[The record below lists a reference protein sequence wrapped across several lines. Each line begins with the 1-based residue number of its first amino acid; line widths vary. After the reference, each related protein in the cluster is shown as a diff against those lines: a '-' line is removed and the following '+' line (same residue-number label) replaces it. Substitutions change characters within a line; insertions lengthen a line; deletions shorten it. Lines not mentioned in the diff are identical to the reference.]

1 MDVFMMLLAGFGF
14 LMTFLKRYG
23 MSALGFTMIVTV
35 IVTQFSIIV
44 FGFARLDEEF
54 VIKLAF
60 IDIVEGGVVAAAVL
74 ISFGVVIGKV
84 NPLQLLFMG
93 LIETIFVVLNAHI
106 GYSILGV
113 SDVGGTIFIHTFG
126 AYFGLAV
133 SFVLKGQDTSK
144 SEHLEGSRQGIWK
157 QLGIWPLI
165 VCPGTQVTSSHFWA
179 QSFFGYIG
187 RGKYKDIS
195 FYFFYSALKQMIA
208 LDSSFNGIL
217 ATEAARHRCYINT
230 YIRLQRSIPPSTS
243 SQFIVANPDSFRI
256 IWNSGIWILW
266 ELFIQIIQMV
276 LRCFR

>member
-1 MDVFMMLLAGFGF
+1 MMLLAGFGF

-23 MSALGFTMIVTV
+23 MSALGLTMIVTV

-60 IDIVEGGVVAAAVL
+60 IDIIEGGVVAAAVL

-106 GYSILGV
+106 GYSLLGV

-133 SFVLKGQDTSK
+133 SFVLKGQDYSK
-144 SEHLEGSRQGIWK
+144 SEHLEGSRQEIWK
-157 QLGIWPLI
+157 QLGI
-165 VCPGTQVTSSHFWA
+165 VCPGTPVTSSHFSA
-179 QSFFGYIG
+179 QSFSGCIG
-187 RGKYKDIS
+187 QGAHLQVILKHTKKFLSIPA
-195 FYFFYSALKQMIA
+195 SALKQLIT

-230 YIRLQRSIPPSTS
+230 YIRLQHSTPASTS
-243 SQFIVANPDSFRI
+243 TQFFANLDGFWI
-256 IWNSGIWILW
+256 I
-266 ELFIQIIQMV
+266 
-276 LRCFR
+276 

>member
-1 MDVFMMLLAGFGF
+1 MDIYMMLLAGFGF

-35 IVTQFSIIV
+35 IVTQFAIIV

-93 LIETIFVVLNAHI
+93 LIECIFVVLNAHI
-106 GYSILGV
+106 GYSLMGV
-113 SDVGGTIFIHTFG
+113 CDVGGTIFIHTFG

-133 SFVLKGQDTSK
+133 SFVLRGQDTSK
-144 SEHLEGSRQGIWK
+144 SEHLEGSRQGIWN
-157 QLGIWPLI
+157 QPGILSLN
-165 VCPGTQVTSSHFWA
+165 VSPGTQVTSSPFWA
-179 QSFFGYIG
+179 PSFFGYIG
-187 RGKYKDIS
+187 RGTRGNVFLQNTKAFLYIS
-195 FYFFYSALKQMIA
+195 STAFEQIIT

-230 YIRLQRSIPPSTS
+230 YIRLPNPNPNFRHDICHIFYTS
-243 SQFIVANPDSFRI
+243 NLSNI
-256 IWNSGIWILW
+256 
-266 ELFIQIIQMV
+266 
-276 LRCFR
+276 